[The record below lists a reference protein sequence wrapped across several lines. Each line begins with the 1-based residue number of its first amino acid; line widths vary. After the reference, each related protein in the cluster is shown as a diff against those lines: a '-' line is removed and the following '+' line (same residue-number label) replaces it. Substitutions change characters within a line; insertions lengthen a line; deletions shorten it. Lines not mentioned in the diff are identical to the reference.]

1 MSALPLRRVRVT
13 VNGRAYTVEVGDLN
27 AVPLV
32 VTVNGQPY
40 VVNVET
46 LASEPAAGRAL
57 ETVARPTSAPSKV
70 PVPAGPAGPAVK
82 EVRAPMPGTIGDIAV
97 QAGAAVTF
105 GQTLCA
111 LEAMKM
117 KSAIRSPRDGV
128 IASVEVAAGQSVAY
142 GKVLFTFQEG

>member
-1 MSALPLRRVRVT
+1 MSANPKRRVRVT

-46 LASEPAAGRAL
+46 LAAEPAPGRAL
-57 ETVARPTSAPSKV
+57 ETVARPTSAPPKV
-70 PVPAGPAGPAVK
+70 PVPPGPAGPAVK
-82 EVRAPMPGTIGDIAV
+82 DVRAPMPGTIGDIAV
-97 QAGAAVTF
+97 KAGDSVSF

-128 IASVEVAAGQSVAY
+128 IATVEVDAGQSIPY
-142 GKVLFTFQEG
+142 GAVLFTFQEG